1 MRALFSLF
9 FVFGKV
15 GLFTLGGGYAMI
27 PLMERE
33 LCPKYLAKEDFLD
46 TLAVA
51 QAAPGIMAVNMA
63 ILSGYKVRGTWGS
76 IFAALGAALPSFI
89 IILILAVFFQ
99 TYQQNPVVRR
109 IFMGVRPAV
118 IALILVPVFNLARAA
133 NITWKTVWI
142 PAVVALLVWLCGVS
156 PVQLIIV
163 AGVGGYLCGRLQ
175 GAEK

>member
-1 MRALFSLF
+1 MKELFALF

-51 QAAPGIMAVNMA
+51 QTAPGIMAINMA
-63 ILSGYKVRGTWGS
+63 ILVGYKVSGVKGS
-76 IFAALGAALPSFI
+76 VCATVGAALPSFI
-89 IILILAVFFQ
+89 IILVLAIFFK
-99 TYQQNPVVRR
+99 TYQENPIVKR

-118 IALILVPVFNLARAA
+118 ISLILVPVFNLARAA
-133 NITWKTVWI
+133 KLTWTTIWI
-142 PAVVALLVWLCGVS
+142 PVGIALLVWLWGVS
-156 PVQLIIV
+156 PVYLV
-163 AGVGGYLCGRLQ
+163 LLAGAGGYLYGRLA
-175 GAEK
+175 GGTK